1 MAAMRLLPSGAKTLN
16 RILAW
21 LAVNPCWGL
30 TLMTLVTLG
39 LFVTKPFN
47 IDDPLFIWVAR
58 HIQAQPGHPYDFNA
72 NWYGR
77 VQPMWEITK
86 NPPLAGYYLAVGATI
101 LGWSESA
108 LHAVFVL
115 PALAAI
121 LGTYR
126 LAKRFCRR
134 PVLAASMTL
143 FTPVFLVSS
152 TTLMCDVLMLAFWVW
167 AIVLWLDGTD
177 HKDPLRLSGAALL
190 IGLAALAKYFGICLL
205 PLLAAWSLLGKHRI
219 RNWVGYF
226 IIPGVIL
233 AAYLITMQAL
243 YGHGLLSDAG
253 DYAVEFRKSVN
264 LAQAQAVLTALAFTG
279 GCLAVSVFFA
289 PILWR
294 PATLAVGT
302 AISVLV
308 AALLCVGTPVTGQ
321 FASSDATTPNLV
333 AMQLVFWG
341 AGGISVL
348 ALAAAD
354 VCKRRDADSA
364 LLGLWLGGTFVF
376 TALFNWTIAGRSILP
391 MAVPAGIFIARRL
404 DQRAGEGMKIAR
416 AMMIAPLAAGAALAL
431 LVARSDFQLAW
442 AVRQTAQEA
451 QARYGQGNHTFWFQ
465 GHHGFQYYMEANG
478 ASAVD
483 FNNSVIQ
490 PGDYVAIPLNNP
502 NAYPVDGTLVI
513 QQKSILVPGPN
524 WLTTMNMQVGAG
536 FYTSLCG
543 PLPFAFGR
551 VPPEQ
556 VLVYWVNRLPSA
568 SGTNSTGTSK

>member
-1 MAAMRLLPSGAKTLN
+1 MRLLPSGAKTPN

-21 LAVNPCWGL
+21 LAANPCWVL
-30 TLMTLVTLG
+30 TLMTLVTLS

-58 HIQAQPGHPYDFNA
+58 NIQAQPGRPYDFSV

-77 VQPMWEITK
+77 AQPMWETTK
-86 NPPLAGYYLAVGATI
+86 NPPLACYYLAVGATI

-115 PALAAI
+115 PVLAAI

-126 LAKRFCRR
+126 LAKRFCSR
-134 PVLAASMTL
+134 PVLAASITL

-167 AIVLWLDGTD
+167 AIVLWLEGTD
-177 HKDPLRLSGAALL
+177 HNDPLRLSGAALL
-190 IGLAALAKYFGICLL
+190 IGMAALTKYYGICLL

-219 RNWVGYF
+219 KNWVGYF
-226 IIPGVIL
+226 IIPVGIL
-233 AAYLITMQAL
+233 AVYLITMQAL

-253 DYAVEFRKSVN
+253 NYAVGFRKSVN
-264 LAQAQAVLTALAFTG
+264 PAQAQAVLTALAFTG
-279 GCLAVSVFFA
+279 GCLAVSVFFT

-294 PATLAVGT
+294 PATLAMGM

-308 AALLCVGTPVTGQ
+308 TALLCVGTPVAKQ
-321 FASSDATTPNLV
+321 FASSDATSPNAV

-354 VCKRRDADSA
+354 VCKRRDADSS

-376 TALFNWTIAGRSILP
+376 TALFNWTINGRSILP
-391 MAVPAGIFIARRL
+391 MAVPTGIFIARRL
-404 DQRAGEGMKIAR
+404 DQRAGEGVKITR
-416 AMMIAPLAAGAALAL
+416 AMIIAPLATGAVLAL
-431 LVARSDFQLAW
+431 LVARSDFLLAW

-451 QARYGQGNHTFWFQ
+451 QARYGHGNHTFWFQ
-465 GHHGFQYYMEANG
+465 GHHGFQYYMEAAG
-478 ASAVD
+478 ASALD
-483 FNNSVIQ
+483 FDNSVQ
-490 PGDYVAIPLNNP
+490 SGDYVAIPLNNP
-502 NAYPVDGTLVI
+502 NTYPVDETLVT

-524 WLTTMNMQVGAG
+524 WLTTMNMSVGAG

-556 VLVYWVNRLPSA
+556 VLVYLVNLPLSA
-568 SGTNSTGTSK
+568 SGTNSTGTAK